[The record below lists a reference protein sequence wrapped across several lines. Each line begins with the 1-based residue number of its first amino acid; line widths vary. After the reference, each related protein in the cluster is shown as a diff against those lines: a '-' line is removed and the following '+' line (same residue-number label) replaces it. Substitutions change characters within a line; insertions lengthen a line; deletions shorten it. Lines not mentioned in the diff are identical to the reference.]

1 MLSFNQLNYTIKEN
15 ITSLSVGLMLNK
27 KTSEDVTVEFTITDG
42 SAKGRW
48 FINCWCKVDKIN
60 YFTAGIDYDI
70 SSLLNNNVTITAGM
84 TSSSFDVDI
93 IDNDIQ
99 DGDKMFTITIRPLS
113 TCFTLPVTVDSN
125 TSVVTISNDEGIMWF
140 INLLSSLQLW
150 SFCLLWIPYLLTR
163 N

>member
-15 ITSLSVGLMLNK
+15 ITPLSVGLILNK
-27 KTSEDVTVEFTITDG
+27 RTSEDVIVEVTIT
-42 SAKGRW
+42 AKGRW
-48 FINCWCKVDKIN
+48 LINCWCKVDKIN

-113 TCFTLPVTVDSN
+113 TCFTLPVTVNSN
-125 TSVVTISNDEGIMWF
+125 TSVVTISDNEGIMF
-140 INLLSSLQLW
+140 IMNHSSG
-150 SFCLLWIPYLLTR
+150 S
-163 N
+163 